1 MDRKRDP
8 YAEFTGGATRIK
20 KHLARIS
27 GHDVAPCE
35 YVPKEVQEEL
45 EGTYKKHKGAS
56 TSSIDTEV
64 CL

>member
-1 MDRKRDP
+1 MRRKRGP
-8 YAEFTGGATRIK
+8 FSEFTRIE

-27 GHDVAPCE
+27 GHDVASCE

-45 EGTYKKHKGAS
+45 EGTYKKHEGAS